1 MGIKENHLRL
11 SDRRRTITSMT
22 TTASIT
28 LRPAVATDRP
38 ALERLATLD
47 SKRLPDGPLLL
58 AASGD
63 RLLALV
69 AEADG
74 SVAADPFER
83 TADAVDM
90 LREWR
95 LRRMPDSLRR
105 RHLTL
110 SLPRFA

>member
-1 MGIKENHLRL
+1 MAIKDNHLRL
-11 SDRRRTITSMT
+11 STLGLTITSMT

-28 LRPAVATDRP
+28 LRPAVAADRP
-38 ALERLATLD
+38 ALERLAALD

-58 AASGD
+58 AESGD
-63 RLLALV
+63 QLLALV
-69 AEADG
+69 AETDG

-83 TADAVDM
+83 TADAVEM

-95 LRRMPDSLRR
+95 LRRMPERLRR
-105 RHLTL
+105 RHLAL